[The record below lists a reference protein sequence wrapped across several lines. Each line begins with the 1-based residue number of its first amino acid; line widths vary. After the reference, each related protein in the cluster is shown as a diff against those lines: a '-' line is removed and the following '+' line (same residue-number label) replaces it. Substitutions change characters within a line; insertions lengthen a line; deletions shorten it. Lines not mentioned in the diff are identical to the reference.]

1 MSSAT
6 LNEYINN
13 TKSVVTADGRQIVID
28 DLVDLYRE
36 FAKTPVPIA
45 GHLYR
50 CGHNKRRMSLRT
62 DWRVRDMD
70 RPEATKHA
78 VHHTIKLSKDC
89 TRVKHIQPVGQ
100 PVDVTNELAA
110 TARAPVSQYMAV
122 VRKGSK
128 DPESPFSFVT
138 ELHTLVCSF
147 QRSIDTDSVDEH
159 SALVLDDTFGRLLWS
174 ANGKQL
180 LYVAE
185 YKAPKAQSY
194 YKRVNKK
201 TDKPDKEPDTRGQ
214 EFVHRDDWGHFLEGI
229 SHTVICILDVSKDFK
244 IRTIEMTPI
253 NANPD
258 LTGYAV
264 LRHKC
269 LDLRSEDSVPQL
281 VCGSERTAIRSPRPL
296 PDGTGFVYLECEVGG
311 PHYKASR
318 DYAMWKLSFRFIPLQ
333 TREILRLYLIDLK
346 TRHLIPI
353 DFPLPSVQLLDFR
366 DNLVIAVGSAINVKP
381 NVFVGRLDD
390 NIPEPSIE
398 WLQIETNSNDS
409 LKDISVE
416 KIT

>member
-13 TKSVVTADGRQIVID
+13 TQSVVTADGRQIVID
-28 DLVDLYRE
+28 DLVNLYRE

-50 CGHNKRRMSLRT
+50 CGDNKRRMSLRT

-70 RPEATKHA
+70 RPEVTKHA

-89 TRVKHIQPVGQ
+89 TRVKYIQPVGQ

-128 DPESPFSFVT
+128 DPESGKQKQWLEVWDQTSKV
-138 ELHTLVCSF
+138 
-147 QRSIDTDSVDEH
+147 RSIDTDSVDEH

-174 ANGKQL
+174 GNGKQL

-201 TDKPDKEPDTRGQ
+201 ADKPDKEPDTRGQ

-229 SHTVICILDVSKDFK
+229 SHIVICILDVSKDFK
-244 IRTIEMTPI
+244 IRTIEMTGYSLGQPFWT
-253 NANPD
+253 D
-258 LTGYAV
+258 STG
-264 LRHKC
+264 
-269 LDLRSEDSVPQL
+269 DS
-281 VCGSERTAIRSPRPL
+281 I
-296 PDGTGFVYLECEVGG
+296 GFIGWPEE
-311 PHYKASR
+311 P
-318 DYAMWKLSFRFIPLQ
+318 
-333 TREILRLYLIDLK
+333 LRLGLDC
-346 TRHLIPI
+346 PI
-353 DFPLPSVQLLDFR
+353 RQNSVF
-366 DNLVIAVGSAINVKP
+366 
-381 NVFVGRLDD
+381 
-390 NIPEPSIE
+390 
-398 WLQIETNSNDS
+398 T
-409 LKDISVE
+409 
-416 KIT
+416 